1 MADNSLSDGL
11 LHPHYFRISH
21 WLKHWK
27 ELNEVIP
34 LPLFPYCLFLLLC
47 HLNSHCWPLD
57 CGRDPNIKQ
66 PSRMISFNLQVPKPH
81 VTTYTLFSGLTV
93 RTVPKNCS
101 EKKNPYILIKKKKK
115 SFLSVIRKNKQLYIY
130 FSRFHVIFELSIY
143 FNGIWSSSEYEN
155 TKTRQFF
162 IHLKPKAY
170 IQSSQFSHPTF
181 DAWIL
186 QSSCLYSLTSLKQVS
201 WKTRNYWN
209 KKTMIGLKTSRGIFK
224 AKGWSNHSVKLNTDI
239 IFKNSDLYHNTTV
252 TEKRQINMKLF
263 HMTFL

>member
-11 LHPHYFRISH
+11 LHPHYFIISH

-81 VTTYTLFSGLTV
+81 VTTYTLFLASLSELY
-93 RTVPKNCS
+93 PKIVQR
-101 EKKNPYILIKKKKK
+101 KKIPTFWLKK

-130 FSRFHVIFELSIY
+130 IFQDFMLYLNSVY
-143 FNGIWSSSEYEN
+143 IWMAFGLPMNMRTQKPDNFY
-155 TKTRQFF
+155 TFKT
-162 IHLKPKAY
+162 
-170 IQSSQFSHPTF
+170 
-181 DAWIL
+181 
-186 QSSCLYSLTSLKQVS
+186 
-201 WKTRNYWN
+201 
-209 KKTMIGLKTSRGIFK
+209 
-224 AKGWSNHSVKLNTDI
+224 
-239 IFKNSDLYHNTTV
+239 
-252 TEKRQINMKLF
+252 
-263 HMTFL
+263 